1 MFHFY
6 PMDSLARKFY
16 TESEYLALEKSAEY
30 KSEFYKGEI
39 FAMAGASALHNRLV
53 RNLTGL
59 FWEKFRNRPC
69 NVYAT
74 DLRVRIDK
82 SGLYTYPD
90 LVIVCGKEEYLD
102 TNLDTLTNPTILLE
116 VLSDSTEKYDRGQKF
131 SFYREIPSLEE
142 YILVSSREIK
152 IEKFKRVESG
162 NWLFSESKIGEPFP
176 IESIDAFLNLE
187 DVYEKIDWSVVENKG
202 LR

>member
-1 MFHFY
+1 MEN
-6 PMDSLARKFY
+6 LARKFY
-16 TESEYLALEKSAEY
+16 TESEYLELEKSAEY

-39 FAMAGASALHNRLV
+39 FAMAGASALHNKLV

-59 FWEKFRNRPC
+59 FWEKFRNHPC

-82 SGLYTYPD
+82 SSLFTYPD
-90 LVIVCGKEEYLD
+90 LVIVCGKEDYLD
-102 TNLDTLTNPTILLE
+102 TNFDTLTNPKIIFE

-162 NWLFSESKIGEPFP
+162 KWLFSESKVGEPFL
-176 IESIDAFLNLE
+176 IESIDYSLHLD
-187 DVYEKIDWSVVENKG
+187 DVYEKVDWSHLDNKG